1 MDKTSLGTT
10 TLNQFPHEFLTPK
23 RKTNR
28 LWTLVIIF
36 ILAILAF
43 FFWKYQQ
50 SHIEY
55 PVQEVTPVTTKAP
68 EDMSMSELETT
79 LSETEIPSFH
89 ETL

>member
-10 TLNQFPHEFLTPK
+10 TLNQFPHEFLNPK

-28 LWTLVIIF
+28 LWTLFIII
-36 ILAILAF
+36 ILVLLAF

-50 SHIEY
+50 AHIEY
-55 PVQEVTPVTTKAP
+55 QVQEVVPVTTKTP
-68 EDMSMSELETT
+68 EEMSMTELETV
-79 LSETEIPSFH
+79 LSETEIPAFH